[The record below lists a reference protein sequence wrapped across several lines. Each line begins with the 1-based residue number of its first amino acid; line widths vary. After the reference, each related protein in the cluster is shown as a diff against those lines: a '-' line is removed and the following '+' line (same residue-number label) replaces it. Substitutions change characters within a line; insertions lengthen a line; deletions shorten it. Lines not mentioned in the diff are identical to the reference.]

1 MQGSDKLSGKSLKD
15 LYKSLEG
22 SLGKVLKAISEEE
35 VETCHMKHP
44 RSVRQSSFPVGPGEK
59 QLEGI
64 L

>member
-1 MQGSDKLSGKSLKD
+1 MQGSDKLSGKSMKD
-15 LYKSLEG
+15 LYRSLEG
-22 SLGKVLKAISEEE
+22 SLGKALKAISEEE

-44 RSVRQSSFPVGPGEK
+44 RSDRQSISLVGPGEK